1 MVKNKYKKSPIDFLK
16 KNFMWISII
25 AVLAVLAIAVFL
37 GQEKTSTEIKL
48 YGDDVIDMY
57 YFHWTQCPH
66 CIEQNKYNKKLK
78 EMYPNLRI
86 NEYEITQSGSMDKYK
101 EMAPN
106 YEGLDPNQFPGT
118 PLTII
123 GTEFNVGF
131 GTEETTGQTIV
142 DMIEKENIRINENWN
157 DATMKRT
164 SDLTQ

>member
-1 MVKNKYKKSPIDFLK
+1 MAKSKYKKGTKQFFKDNFL
-16 KNFMWISII
+16 MLSVSVVII
-25 AVLAVLAIAVFL
+25 ILIAAVFL
-37 GQEKTSTEIKL
+37 GQEKQSTEIKL

-86 NEYEITQSGSMDKYK
+86 NEYEITQAGSMDKYK
-101 EMAPN
+101 VLSEN
-106 YEGLDPNQFPGT
+106 YEGLDANQFPGT

-123 GTEFNVGF
+123 GEEFNVGF

-142 DMIEKENIRINENWN
+142 DMIAKEQARIDASWD
-157 DATMKRT
+157 DATMKKT
-164 SDLTQ
+164 SDLEQ